1 MFWRLVCACV
11 CQQILTKTAIF
22 GYWCVYIPLQPD
34 WKMISLNCPINV
46 FSYQVMQALVQHYS
60 QHGWLERVEQCVLH
74 MDIASLDFNQVHFSP
89 YDLRLGGRPI
99 P

>member
-1 MFWRLVCACV
+1 MCIHSFAACLEID
-11 CQQILTKTAIF
+11 QSKLSK
-22 GYWCVYIPLQPD
+22 L
-34 WKMISLNCPINV
+34 ISV

-89 YDLRLGGRPI
+89 YNLLLGGRPI
-99 P
+99 S